1 MSLALYRIRLYW
13 NGRHGAARHGAD
25 IRHLDAAPE
34 LSADGGGT
42 IAEIDY
48 APEVDLA
55 QLREH
60 AADWR
65 TMSDGEIVRVK
76 RYLAELS
83 SELVIA

>member
-34 LSADGGGT
+34 LSADGGAV

-65 TMSDGEIVRVK
+65 AMSDGEIDRVK
-76 RYLAELS
+76 RYLSGLGP
-83 SELVIA
+83 ELVVA

>member
-25 IRHLDAAPE
+25 IRHLDAAPD
-34 LSADGGGT
+34 LPADGGAA

-55 QLREH
+55 QVREH

-65 TMSDGEIVRVK
+65 AMSDGEIARVK
-76 RYLAELS
+76 RYLAALAPK
-83 SELVIA
+83 LVIA